1 MDKTHVLSPGYMST
15 IGGKVIM
22 DCPGCLLPCQFGA
35 GCAKRKDIWLSRM
48 HCESRNKVFVKPPG
62 PCLLTIKS
70 GGSRVISSYFDS
82 TI

>member
-1 MDKTHVLSPGYMST
+1 MQSERTFG
-15 IGGKVIM
+15 
-22 DCPGCLLPCQFGA
+22 CPECIVNL
-35 GCAKRKDIWLSRM
+35 
-48 HCESRNKVFVKPPG
+48 ENKVFVKPPG